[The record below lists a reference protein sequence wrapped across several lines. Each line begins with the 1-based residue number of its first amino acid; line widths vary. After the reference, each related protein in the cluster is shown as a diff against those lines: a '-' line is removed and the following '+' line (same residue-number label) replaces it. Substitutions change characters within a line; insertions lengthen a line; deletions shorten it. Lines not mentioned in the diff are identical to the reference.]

1 MLLLFGLVTGIGFG
15 ILLQRAEV
23 IRFDRQIGA
32 LMLVDMTI
40 VKFMLTT
47 ILVGMVGVHLL
58 VDLDLARLS
67 LKPLVLGGNALGG
80 LIFGAGW
87 ALLGYCPGTA
97 GAALGE
103 GRVDALA
110 GMAGMLVGAAAYAEA
125 YPSLLG
131 TVLTWGD
138 YGKVTLPDLLGLEAG
153 PGRWIVIAVLV
164 VGGIL
169 LLRFFEKRGL

>member
-1 MLLLFGLVTGIGFG
+1 MDLIFGLITGVLFG

-23 IRFDRQIGA
+23 IRYDKQLGA
-32 LMLVDMTI
+32 LLFKDMTI
-40 VKFMLTT
+40 LKFMLTT

-58 VDLDLARLS
+58 VDLGLAKLS
-67 LKPLVLGGNALGG
+67 VKPLVLGGNVLGG

-97 GAALGE
+97 GGALGE

-110 GMAGMLVGAAAYAEA
+110 GMVGMVLGAAVFAEA
-125 YPSLLG
+125 YPALKA

-138 YGKVTLPDLLGLEAG
+138 FGKVTLPQLMDRHHWVVIPWFVVLGVWLLKYIEKKGL
-153 PGRWIVIAVLV
+153 
-164 VGGIL
+164 
-169 LLRFFEKRGL
+169 